1 MNLLMGFGTLLLCA
15 VCGLLGLAAGINL
28 NPQSTVR
35 FVPVIDANAWSSVGT
50 WFGAIG
56 TIAAVALSLHFSRR
70 DDVEGLAI
78 ISEVTNRANTDKSG
92 LNVTIRV
99 VCTGRLPTT
108 ILAMGIGSDDNAST
122 FHPIAMYT
130 LEYEEKKHLS
140 RGEIFEATLSQVSLA
155 GIARGFSEIGEHEI
169 SKLKILVKTGL
180 RVHREVFSGDAAETV
195 ALAFRNRRGLER

>member
-1 MNLLMGFGTLLLCA
+1 MKWLMGLGAIFLC
-15 VCGLLGLAAGINL
+15 VTCGLLGLAAGINL

-70 DDVEGLAI
+70 DDVEGLTI
-78 ISEVTNRANTDKSG
+78 ISEVTNRANLDGAG
-92 LNVTIRV
+92 LEVTIRV

-108 ILAMGIGSDDNAST
+108 ILAMGIGSDHNASI

-130 LEYEEKKHLS
+130 TEYDEKKHLS
-140 RGEIFEATLSQVSLA
+140 RGETFEATLSQVSLA
-155 GIARGFSEIGEHEI
+155 GIARGFSDIGDHEI

-180 RVHREVFSGDAAETV
+180 KVHREVFGGDAAETV
-195 ALAFRNRRGLER
+195 GLAFRNRRGLAR